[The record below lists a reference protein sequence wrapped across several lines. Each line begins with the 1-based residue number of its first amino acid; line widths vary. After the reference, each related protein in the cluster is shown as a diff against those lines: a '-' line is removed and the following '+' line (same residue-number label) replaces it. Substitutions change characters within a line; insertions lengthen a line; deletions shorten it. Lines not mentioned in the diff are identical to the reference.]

1 MSARWTTRNPAAS
14 HTARPPASSAGCTG
28 PPGAAIPI
36 VAPGAIARGFW
47 SRGGLTLEIAVVGRA
62 DVAVVAPG
70 EAARR
75 AGPAV
80 AAEAR
85 ALRQAQ
91 LAAPLVGEI
100 AELGVLSVELE
111 PERAGRTVALLG
123 DDQLGEPA
131 VLLLRV
137 VHLVA
142 VDERDQ
148 VGVLLDRAR
157 LAQVAH
163 VGPALVG
170 VELLGERFQAVAD
183 LADLEVLAVRGR
195 VAVRELEIVEH
206 DQVEPVLGLE
216 PPAARLDL
224 QDRDRAGIV
233 HPDRRVGEP

>member
-1 MSARWTTRNPAAS
+1 MSARWATRNPAAS

-85 ALRQAQ
+85 ALRQAE
-91 LAAPLVGEI
+91 LAAPLVGEV
-100 AELGVLSVELE
+100 AELRVLAVELE

-142 VDERDQ
+142 IDERDQ

-170 VELLGERFQAVAD
+170 IALLGAAVQLRERDHRDVELLRERLEAVAD

-195 VAVRELEIVEH
+195 IAVRELEIVEH
-206 DQVEPVLGLE
+206 DQVEP
-216 PPAARLDL
+216 
-224 QDRDRAGIV
+224 
-233 HPDRRVGEP
+233 